1 MPARV
6 SLILASDARV
16 NGAVS
21 EIMEE
26 DGATL
31 GAVAVMNVLDNILPF
46 CVCVEAGWRVTED
59 ECLAPKWKV
68 SLCSDPS

>member
-1 MPARV
+1 MPSWFTAAARV
-6 SLILASDARV
+6 SLILASEARV

-31 GAVAVMNVLDNILPF
+31 VGVAVMNVLDNMLPF
-46 CVCVEAGWRVTED
+46 CV
-59 ECLAPKWKV
+59 
-68 SLCSDPS
+68 